1 MARPRKAQEEL
12 KATVKIE
19 GAFWRLLETQSFSEI
34 TVRLISQES
43 GTNRNS
49 FYYHYTD
56 INDLAYKAFRN
67 NANKEVT
74 ETLIPA
80 LLSALEGYDRI
91 EVSELDPSILM
102 HSGRIMLCAGSDSP
116 YLRQLVEELL
126 KDIWFDALGI
136 REDLL
141 SESEKLQVGFI
152 FAGLVATLGSREV
165 RESPLQML
173 MLAQTE
179 IGRTILS
186 TLKGIAAK

>member
-1 MARPRKAQEEL
+1 MEAGMARPRKAQEEL

-74 ETLIPA
+74 E
-80 LLSALEGYDRI
+80 R
-91 EVSELDPSILM
+91 
-102 HSGRIMLCAGSDSP
+102 SDSP